1 MTCTCLVRLYGT
13 NRPNFDQIGHVIG
26 RWYKQQLKTDVVTF
40 LESDEWFM
48 RDEISIIIGV

>member
-48 RDEISIIIGV
+48 REEISIIIGV